1 MRKLISAI
9 IFGLFIMTTQSF
21 AEVNIGAAIGK
32 AAFYGEGRETLSNNQ
47 GGTGSTSVVTTEA
60 GAFTDSISAIFIEYA
75 FEEAPIA
82 LGIERVIESINT
94 PKNINELP
102 GDQTAG
108 DTGMKTNTVNAEF
121 TNIIGIYATV
131 KIPFGLYLKAGYK
144 EAEVQTKEVMQTNS
158 SYPDQD
164 VKGYMFGLGWEK
176 VADNGVFARLEANAT
191 LWDEVSVNSSAG
203 SYANIKINDM
213 MSARA
218 TFSLGKSF

>member
-21 AEVNIGAAIGK
+21 AGVNAGVSIGK

-82 LGIERVIESINT
+82 LGIERVIDTIKT
-94 PKNINELP
+94 PTNVNELHGVP
-102 GDQTAG
+102 S
-108 DTGMKTNTVNAEF
+108 MKTNTVKAEF
-121 TNIIGIYATV
+121 ENILGIYATV

-164 VKGYMFGLGWEK
+164 VDGYMFGLGWEK
-176 VADNGVFARLEANAT
+176 VADNGIFARLEANAT

-218 TFSLGKSF
+218 TLSLGKSF

>member
-21 AEVNIGAAIGK
+21 AEVNIGVAIGK

-82 LGIERVIESINT
+82 LGIERVIDTIKT
-94 PKNINELP
+94 PTNVNELHGVP
-102 GDQTAG
+102 S
-108 DTGMKTNTVNAEF
+108 MKTNTVKAEF
-121 TNIIGIYATV
+121 ENILGIYATV

-164 VKGYMFGLGWEK
+164 VDGYMFGLGWEK
-176 VADNGVFARLEANAT
+176 VADNGIFARLEANAT

-218 TFSLGKSF
+218 TLSLGKSF